1 MVNFFNSLRILPR
14 WIIILLDLAII
25 ANAAFLAYL
34 LRFNF
39 QLSDLEKYNFQIGI
53 AVYLSCALLASFF
66 TKSYAG
72 IIRYTGLQ
80 DGVRLMYSILL
91 TSLLIV
97 AINLAYYY
105 NVGSNLIPF
114 SVILIT
120 LFTSF
125 LFLFAYRLAVKYIF
139 TYYGNAIRKKSN
151 VMIFG
156 AGQSGLITKQVIDSD
171 TASRRKVVGFLED
184 DANKAGKVLNG
195 TAIYDANK
203 SIQKV
208 LKDLEVSELVISIL
222 NLSLQRKNDI
232 VDICLTQGVKVRSVP
247 PVDKWVK
254 GELSLNQIKEVHID
268 DLLGR
273 ASIELNNEHVNKEI
287 VNQIVLVT
295 GAAGSIGSEICRQ
308 VLLNGPKLII
318 LFDQAESALY
328 EIDREI
334 HLLNKTGVKITP
346 VLGDVTNEAVLTEL
360 FERYHPNIVFH
371 AAAYKHVPMVEDNP
385 FEAILCNIFGTKLVA
400 DLSLKHHVDKFVM
413 VSTDKAVNPTNVMG
427 CTKRI
432 AEMYVQSLNNYH
444 KNSDS
449 ASTTYVTTRFG
460 NVLGSNGSVIPLFK
474 RQIAEGG
481 PITVTHPDITRYFMT
496 IPEACQLVLEAGAM
510 GKGGE
515 IFIFDMG
522 ESIKII
528 DLAKKMVQLSG
539 LVINKDI
546 EIIYTGLREG
556 EKLYEELLTSEENN
570 LPTHHDKIMIAEVN
584 KTSYDEL
591 LPQLKHLAKLLEV
604 RNELEAVAYMK
615 TLVPEYISNSSRFE
629 VLDK

>member
-14 WIIILLDLAII
+14 WIIIVLDLVII
-25 ANAAFLAYL
+25 ANAVFLAYL

-39 QLSDLEKYNFQIGI
+39 QLPDLVQHNFKIGI
-53 AVYLSCALLASFF
+53 STYLICALIVAFF

-80 DGVRLMYSILL
+80 DGVRLMYYIIL
-91 TSLLIV
+91 TSLFIV
-97 AINLAYYY
+97 AVNLGFFY
-105 NVGSNLIPF
+105 NVGANLIPF

-125 LFLFAYRLAVKYIF
+125 LFLFAYRLMVKYVF
-139 TYYGNAIRKKSN
+139 DYYGNAIRKKSN

-171 TASRRKVVGFLED
+171 TASKRRVVGFLED
-184 DANKAGKVLNG
+184 SDDKAGKVLNG
-195 TAIYDANK
+195 TTIYNARKD
-203 SIQKV
+203 IDKV
-208 LKDLEVSELVISIL
+208 LRGFEVSELVISIM
-222 NLSLQRKNDI
+222 NLSLVRKNEI
-232 VDICLTQGVKVRSVP
+232 VDICLKHGVKVRSVP

-254 GELSLNQIKEVHID
+254 GELSLNQIKEINIE

-273 ASIELNNEHVNKEI
+273 ASIKLNNENVNKEI
-287 VNQIVLVT
+287 VDQVVLVT

-308 VLLNGPKLII
+308 LLLNGPKLII
-318 LFDQAESALY
+318 LLDQSESALY
-328 EIDREI
+328 EFDREI
-334 HLLNKTGVKITP
+334 GILNKMSIP
-346 VLGDVTNEAVLTEL
+346 IIPILGDITNEALLNEVFDK
-360 FERYHPNIVFH
+360 FEPSLIFH
-371 AAAYKHVPMVEDNP
+371 AAAYKHVPLVEDNP
-385 FEAILCNIFGTKLVA
+385 FEAILCNIRGTQLLA
-400 DLSLKHHVDKFVM
+400 DLSVRYHSDKFVM

-432 AEMYVQSLNNYH
+432 AEMYVQSLNNH
-444 KNSDS
+444 LKKSDT
-449 ASTTYVTTRFG
+449 ASTTFVTTRFG

-481 PITVTHPDITRYFMT
+481 PITVTHPEITRYFMT

-522 ESIKII
+522 ESVRIV
-528 DLAKKMVQLSG
+528 DLAKKMIQLSG
-539 LVINKDI
+539 LTINKDI
-546 EIIYTGLREG
+546 EIVYTGLRDG
-556 EKLYEELLTSEENN
+556 EKLYEELLVGDENN

-584 KTSYDEL
+584 VVDHVDLQSK
-591 LPQLKHLAKLLEV
+591 LKHLYGFLE
-604 RNELEAVAYMK
+604 RREELGAVAYMK
-615 TLVPEYISNSSRFE
+615 SIVPEFISNSSRFE
-629 VLDK
+629 VLDI